1 MLFVQAQIKG
11 IIIIMANL
19 ECLSFTLTLT
29 LVVPTC
35 PLPLWTRDQRRA
47 LRAARDKRYRD
58 RVAQRKEDARAAA
71 RLAAVPHIRKG
82 LEHAARARL
91 CMKFPLTFEQRRFTG
106 RCGCGAERWTS
117 MELEAGG
124 RLVVVELDTL
134 AHAGCGGVAGGG
146 AAGGRYGGLAEGRRA
161 GLLESE
167 WEPRGG
173 ACTVLRVNLGA
184 AGAAD
189 AEQVLERLA
198 EAERV
203 LERLAEAG
211 GGHSGAPAGG
221 GPAGAPAGAE
231 VEVVEV
237 GFAGAAEGPQDAQ
250 NFEMHV

>member
-1 MLFVQAQIKG
+1 MEARG
-11 IIIIMANL
+11 
-19 ECLSFTLTLT
+19 SGG
-29 LVVPTC
+29 
-35 PLPLWTRDQRRA
+35 TRDQRRA
-47 LRAARDKRYRD
+47 LQAARDKPYFV
-58 RVAQRKEDARAAA
+58 RVAQWKEDARAAA
-71 RLAAVPHIRKG
+71 RLSAAPMAAVPDIQKG

-91 CMKFPLTFEQRRFTG
+91 CRKFPELAFEERRFTG
-106 RCGCGAERWTS
+106 YCECGAERWTS

-134 AHAGCGGVAGGG
+134 AHAGCGGAGGAGGAGPRGAPG
-146 AAGGRYGGLAEGRRA
+146 AAGGLVGGRYGGLAEGRRA

-198 EAERV
+198 EAERE
-203 LERLAEAG
+203 LERLAE
-211 GGHSGAPAGG
+211 AGG

-237 GFAGAAEGPQDAQ
+237 GFAGAAEGPQDVQ

>member
-1 MLFVQAQIKG
+1 MDARG
-11 IIIIMANL
+11 SGN
-19 ECLSFTLTLT
+19 
-29 LVVPTC
+29 
-35 PLPLWTRDQRRA
+35 TRDQRRA
-47 LRAARDKRYRD
+47 LRASRDKRYRV
-58 RVAQRKEDARAAA
+58 RVAQRRDDARAAA
-71 RLAAVPHIRKG
+71 PLAAVPDIQKG

-91 CMKFPLTFEQRRFTG
+91 CRKFPELAFEERRFTG
-106 RCGCGAERWTS
+106 YCECGAERWTS

-134 AHAGCGGVAGGG
+134 AHAGCGGAGGAGPRGAPG
-146 AAGGRYGGLAEGRRA
+146 AAGGRYGGLAEGLRA

-184 AGAAD
+184 AGAVD
-189 AEQVLERLA
+189 AERVLERLA

-211 GGHSGAPAGG
+211 AGGGHSGAPAG
-221 GPAGAPAGAE
+221 AGAE
-231 VEVVEV
+231 VLVVEV